1 LHTDFPEQGAVER
14 TIVKEEQI
22 MSEKDQKQ
30 RKFPCVYMRGGTSK
44 AVFFHQ
50 EDLPADENEWPE
62 IFMKVM
68 GTPDVK
74 QIDGMGGTVS
84 STSKIAVIKK
94 SDRPGIDVDYTF
106 RQVDIVIPRVDGS
119 ANCGN
124 ISSAVGPYAIDEG
137 LVPAVEPITVVR
149 VFNTNTNKVIEEHVR
164 VKDGHACMYGDEE
177 IKGVP
182 GTGSRIDM
190 YFEDPAGSRTGKLFP
205 TGLKKE
211 IFDVPGYGEAEVTVE
226 DCSNPVVFIK
236 ASDLGIKGTELTE
249 LNQNKDVME
258 HIERIR
264 GMAAVKMGFVD
275 DYMEART
282 KATSAPKVSIISP
295 AQDYVNMDK
304 VTVKA
309 EDMDLCV
316 RAISVGALHK
326 AYPMTVA
333 VATGAAAKIPG
344 TIVYD
349 MVNHNDTDFVRLGHS
364 SGVTEVDM
372 KMDGEKV
379 LKGGVTRTARRIMDG
394 YVYIR

>member
-1 LHTDFPEQGAVER
+1 
-14 TIVKEEQI
+14 
-22 MSEKDQKQ
+22 MSALDQKQ
-30 RKFPCVYMRGGTSK
+30 RKFPCVFMRGGTSK

-50 EDLPADENEWPE
+50 EDLPENEEEWPE

-106 RQVDIVIPRVDGS
+106 RQVDIKIPRVDGS

-137 LVPAVEPITVVR
+137 LVEAVEPITVVR
-149 VFNTNTNKVIEEHVR
+149 VYNTNTDKVIEGHVR

-177 IKGVP
+177 VQGVP

-190 YFEDPAGSRTGKLFP
+190 YFEDPSGSRSGKLFP
-205 TGLKKE
+205 TGE
-211 IFDVPGYGEAEVTVE
+211 TQEVFDVPGYGPATVTVI

-236 ASDLGIKGTELTE
+236 ATDLGIKGTELTE
-249 LNQNKDVME
+249 LNNNKDVME

-264 GMAAVKMGFVD
+264 GMAAVKFGFVE

-282 KATSAPKVSIISP
+282 KATSAPKVSIVSP
-295 AQDYVNMDK
+295 SQDYVNMDGSNVSGEK
-304 VTVKA
+304 
-309 EDMDLCV
+309 MDICV
-316 RAISVGALHK
+316 RAVSVGQLHK

-333 VATGAAAKIPG
+333 VATGAAAMIKG
-344 TIVYD
+344 TIVNEIVKEISGD
-349 MVNHNDTDFVRLGHS
+349 IIRLGHS

>member
-1 LHTDFPEQGAVER
+1 
-14 TIVKEEQI
+14 
-22 MSEKDQKQ
+22 MSASDQKQ
-30 RKFPCVYMRGGTSK
+30 RRFPCVYMRGGTSK

-50 EDLPADENEWPE
+50 EDLPENEEEWPE

-106 RQVDIVIPRVDGS
+106 RQVDIKIPRVDGS

-137 LVPAVEPITVVR
+137 LVEAVEPVTIVR
-149 VFNTNTNKVIEEHVR
+149 VYNTNTDKVIEEHVR

-177 IKGVP
+177 IQGVP

-190 YFEDPAGSRTGKLFP
+190 YFEDPSGSRSGKLFP
-205 TGLKKE
+205 TGAKQE
-211 IFDVPGYGEAEVTVE
+211 VFDVPGYGAATVTVI

-236 ASDLGIKGTELTE
+236 SSDLGIKGTELTE
-249 LNQNKDVME
+249 LNSNKDVME

-264 GMAAVKMGFVD
+264 GMAAVKFGFVED
-275 DYMEART
+275 FMEART
-282 KATSAPKVSIISP
+282 KATSAPKVSIISE
-295 AQDYVNMDK
+295 AQDYVNMDGADVSGEK
-304 VTVKA
+304 
-309 EDMDLCV
+309 MDICV
-316 RAISVGALHK
+316 RAISVGQLHK

-344 TIVYD
+344 TIVNEIVKD
-349 MVNHNDTDFVRLGHS
+349 VPGDIIRLGHS

>member
-1 LHTDFPEQGAVER
+1 MYM
-14 TIVKEEQI
+14 K
-22 MSEKDQKQ
+22 KY
-30 RKFPCVYMRGGTSK
+30 PCVYMRGGTSK
-44 AVFFHQ
+44 AVFFH
-50 EDLPADENEWPE
+50 EKDLPEDQSLWDD

-84 STSKIAVIKK
+84 STSKVAIISK
-94 SDRPGIDVDYTF
+94 SDRPDVDVNYTF
-106 RQVDIVIPRVDGS
+106 RQVDIIIPRVDGS

-124 ISSAVGPYAIDEG
+124 ISSAVGPFAIDEG

-149 VFNTNTNKVIEEHVR
+149 ILNTNTNKIIEEHVR
-164 VKDGHACMYGDEE
+164 VKDGHADVYGDEV

-190 YFEDPAGSRTGKLFP
+190 YFEDPAGSKTGKLFP
-205 TGLKKE
+205 TGQKKE
-211 IFDVPGYGEAEVTVE
+211 IFDVPGYGPAEVTVL
-226 DCSNPVVFIK
+226 DCSNPMVFIK
-236 ASDLGIKGTELTE
+236 ASDLGIKGTELVE
-249 LNQNKDVME
+249 LNQNADVME

-264 GMAAVKMGFVD
+264 GMAAVKCGFVEKWED
-275 DYMEART
+275 ART
-282 KATSAPKVSIISP
+282 KSTSAPKVSIVSAP
-295 AQDYVNMDK
+295 QDYTDMDK
-304 VTVKA
+304 NQVKA

-333 VATGAAAKIPG
+333 VGTGAAARIPG
-344 TIVYD
+344 TIVYETLKAPLEGD
-349 MVNHNDTDFVRLGHS
+349 IIRLGHS
-364 SGVTEVDM
+364 SGITDVDI

-394 YVYIR
+394 FVYIRE